1 MSKKIKIPIEVLSL
15 QEQGYHLFVKGKLGD
30 QEMRLLID
38 TGASK
43 TVLDKNFITEHFSEL
58 PLEASEHQ
66 ATGAGTNSIQSEFA
80 EVSGLKIGQ
89 LEIASYKIAV
99 LDLKHVNETYSMI
112 NVNPIHGVIGSD
124 LLVEFYAVINLK
136 KRLLRLKDSPRA
148 GSKAKS

>member
-15 QEQGYHLFVKGKLGD
+15 QEEGYHLFVKGKLGN

-43 TVLDKNFITEHFSEL
+43 TVLDKNFISEHFSEL
-58 PLEASEHQ
+58 SLEASEHP

-80 EVSGLKIGQ
+80 EISGFKIGQ
-89 LEIASYKIAV
+89 LEIDSYKIAV

-112 NVNPIHGVIGSD
+112 NVTPIHGVIGSD

-136 KRLLRLKDSPRA
+136 KRELRLKNLNSS
-148 GSKAKS
+148 GKS